1 MLLPY
6 KVEITGL
13 QWIGPLLA
21 QINLK
26 LTKLMANQAELDAAI
41 AALTTDIATQTGII
55 NTAVQTIIDKIAA
68 GQTPADF
75 QTEVDQLKA
84 AQAALD
90 AVAGQL
96 PQTPTP

>member
-1 MLLPY
+1 
-6 KVEITGL
+6 
-13 QWIGPLLA
+13 
-21 QINLK
+21 
-26 LTKLMANQAELDAAI
+26 MANQAELDAAI
-41 AALTTDIATQTGII
+41 SALAADVATQTGII